1 MDTGA
6 ALGGTGLFISLLGII
21 YSAINHKHIKAKC
34 CGKDLDIS
42 IDIDSTDPEKA
53 AGSKSAKVQPESQ
66 DIESDTDD
74 ELEAEAE
81 AEAKSKSKAKSK
93 KHMLRESH
101 DKTDF
106 VLKTPF
112 KLEN

>member
-21 YSAINHKHIKAKC
+21 YSAINHKHIKARC

-53 AGSKSAKVQPESQ
+53 AGSKSAKVEPERE
-66 DIESDTDD
+66 DIESDSDD
-74 ELEAEAE
+74 ELEAE

>member
-6 ALGGTGLFISLLGII
+6 ALGGTGLFISLIGII

-42 IDIDSTDPEKA
+42 IDIDSTEPEKA
-53 AGSKSAKVQPESQ
+53 EGSKSAKVQPESQ
-66 DIESDTDD
+66 VIESDSD
-74 ELEAEAE
+74 EDLETKATGNP
-81 AEAKSKSKAKSK
+81 KSKTYT
-93 KHMLRESH
+93 MRDSH
-101 DKTDF
+101 NKTEF

>member
-42 IDIDSTDPEKA
+42 IDIDSTDPEKNQ
-53 AGSKSAKVQPESQ
+53 GSNSAKVEPERE
-66 DIESDTDD
+66 DIESDSD
-74 ELEAEAE
+74 EE
-81 AEAKSKSKAKSK
+81 SKAKGKAKAKAK
-93 KHMLRESH
+93 KNKLRESH